1 MALRDAK
8 TPELGPIG
16 RYLIAHQGIYPLCL
30 GTIYLHGLQP
40 REREGSRAMAIQMAF
55 ELLELTMVE
64 LQQMMLAN
72 RVLEDI
78 AGRANAPMAECTVW
92 DLVALG
98 ERAVD
103 QAKLTYPDYFSH
115 PWSCNN

>member
-1 MALRDAK
+1 MAF
-8 TPELGPIG
+8 
-16 RYLIAHQGIYPLCL
+16 
-30 GTIYLHGLQP
+30 
-40 REREGSRAMAIQMAF
+40 QMAF

-64 LQQMMLAN
+64 LQQMLLAN

-78 AGRANAPMAECTVW
+78 AGRANAPMAERTVW

-103 QAKLTYPDYFSH
+103 QAMTYPDYFSH